1 VQSEEHPTGLRD
13 EESSFR
19 ATILRDEHPEERRRL
34 DDLRADPRITFIDD
48 RDGLLENLRQ
58 LRPTPDPEVLAEATR
73 WAYYPWRRAVVGVL
87 GPLGFPALRLDRN
100 RNLITMAEQR
110 ILGGLHIGVAGLSV
124 GHAIAHAL
132 VAQGLCGTIRLA
144 DFDRLELSNL
154 NRVPATVFDIGVNKA
169 VVAARRIAEL
179 DPYQRVEVMTSGLTP
194 EHLDDFLED
203 LDVVVEECD
212 SLAMKVMV
220 REAARSRG
228 LPVLMATSDRGLID
242 VERFDSEPRRPVLH
256 GLLGDVDSAYLA
268 ALPSRRDRIPYMLR
282 HLDASRSSER
292 LAASLVEL
300 DKTLSTW
307 PQLAGDVLL
316 GAVTVAEAVRRIG
329 LGEPLQSGQVRID
342 VNRALDSIGTPRAPG
357 DVASSEPANSES
369 QDAGGPTGAVE
380 IIAAA
385 AVRAPS
391 GGNAQPWTI
400 HTTAQSVTLD
410 IAAER
415 TSMMDVAFRGSALAI
430 GAAVFN
436 ARVAAATLGVLGPV
450 TWVTQS
456 HAPLG
461 AVLHL
466 GEGRDAE
473 LAVLYEPML
482 RRETNRHHGTPKQI
496 DADLVAALHDSA
508 RGQGA
513 RLSLLTSRD
522 DIERVATLFAA
533 ADRIRF
539 LTPRLHAEMIAELRW
554 PGDEPADSGLD
565 VHSLELDPGGLAVL
579 DILKRPDV
587 MSMLAQWDTGEAL
600 GDDIRD
606 RVLSSSAVAVI
617 TVDGDDLVDFARGGA
632 AVEAVWVLAQQRGLA
647 VQPISPVFLHAVHAD
662 ELRDMSPAFA
672 DSLHQLQSD
681 FRDVAATGSGEA
693 QVLVLRLTHTD
704 HPPSTVS
711 RRRGLT

>member
-1 VQSEEHPTGLRD
+1 
-13 EESSFR
+13 
-19 ATILRDEHPEERRRL
+19 
-34 DDLRADPRITFIDD
+34 
-48 RDGLLENLRQ
+48 
-58 LRPTPDPEVLAEATR
+58 
-73 WAYYPWRRAVVGVL
+73 
-87 GPLGFPALRLDRN
+87 
-100 RNLITMAEQR
+100 
-110 ILGGLHIGVAGLSV
+110 
-124 GHAIAHAL
+124 
-132 VAQGLCGTIRLA
+132 
-144 DFDRLELSNL
+144 
-154 NRVPATVFDIGVNKA
+154 
-169 VVAARRIAEL
+169 
-179 DPYQRVEVMTSGLTP
+179 
-194 EHLDDFLED
+194 
-203 LDVVVEECD
+203 
-212 SLAMKVMV
+212 
-220 REAARSRG
+220 
-228 LPVLMATSDRGLID
+228 
-242 VERFDSEPRRPVLH
+242 
-256 GLLGDVDSAYLA
+256 
-268 ALPSRRDRIPYMLR
+268 MLR

-342 VNRALDSIGTPRAPG
+342 VSRALDTIGTPLAPG
-357 DVASSEPANSES
+357 DVPSSDAAHPATEPGL
-369 QDAGGPTGAVE
+369 AGGPTGLVAT
-380 IIAAA
+380 IAAA
-385 AVRAPS
+385 AIRAPS

-400 HTTAQSVTLD
+400 HTTAQSVTVD
-410 IAAER
+410 VAAER

-436 ARVAAATLGVLGPV
+436 ARVAAAALGVLGPV
-450 TWVTQS
+450 TWVTEGQ
-456 HAPLG
+456 APLG

-473 LAVLYEPML
+473 LAALYEPML

-522 DIERVATLFAA
+522 DIERVANLFAA

-565 VHSLELDPGGLAVL
+565 VRSLELDPGGLAVL
-579 DILKRPDV
+579 DILKRADV
-587 MSMLAQWDTGEAL
+587 MSMLARWDTGDAL

-606 RVLSSSAVAVI
+606 RVRSSSAVAVI

-632 AVEAVWVLAQQRGLA
+632 AVEAMWVLAQQRGLA
-647 VQPISPVFLHAVHAD
+647 VQPISPVFLHAVHAE
-662 ELRDMSPAFA
+662 ELRDMSPTFA
-672 DSLHQLQSD
+672 ESLHQLQSD
-681 FRDVAATGSGEA
+681 FRAVAATTPGEA